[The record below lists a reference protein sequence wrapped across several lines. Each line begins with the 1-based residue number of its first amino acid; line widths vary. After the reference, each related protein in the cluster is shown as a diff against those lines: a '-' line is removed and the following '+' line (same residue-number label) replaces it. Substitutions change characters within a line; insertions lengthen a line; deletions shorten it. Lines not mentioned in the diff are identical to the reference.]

1 MDLKIQKAAT
11 KRGIEPQSLCDE
23 NSKIFNELTKT
34 LNLSNDDF
42 IRTTEERHKLGASF
56 LWNKLY
62 ENNDIYLGKYE
73 GWYSV
78 NDETFYNEKDL
89 IKQNDGSFKTITGG
103 PVEWIEEESYFF
115 KLSKY
120 ENKLLEFY
128 KDNPDFILPASK
140 YNEVVSFVK
149 KGLKDLSVSRRT
161 FNWGIKVPNDEN
173 HIMYV
178 WLDALT
184 SYPNSINYLSNENDI
199 LSEYWSNAI
208 HIVGK
213 DILRHHAVYW
223 PAFLLAGGLNLP
235 KRIFAHGWWTN
246 EGNKISKSLG
256 NVIDPIKLINDYG
269 LDQVRY
275 FLLREVPFGND
286 GDFSINALNNR
297 INADL
302 SNDLGNLCQRSLTM
316 IEKSYDSNVPTNKNL
331 STEDKNYLNS
341 IIINSLP
348 KLHEYISKQD
358 ITSYI
363 KLVWKF
369 VADANKYFND
379 KRPWELKKTN
389 EIEYG
394 NVLYITAEIIRQ
406 ISILIYPIMPD
417 TSKKIL
423 SMLSCDHSNIL
434 ISDIKNLNV
443 SGKKLNDVNQLFP
456 RV

>member
-1 MDLKIQKAAT
+1 M
-11 KRGIEPQSLCDE
+11 C
-23 NSKIFNELTKT
+23 
-34 LNLSNDDF
+34 
-42 IRTTEERHKLGASF
+42 
-56 LWNKLY
+56 
-62 ENNDIYLGKYE
+62 
-73 GWYSV
+73 
-78 NDETFYNEKDL
+78 
-89 IKQNDGSFKTITGG
+89 
-103 PVEWIEEESYFF
+103 
-115 KLSKY
+115 
-120 ENKLLEFY
+120 
-128 KDNPDFILPASK
+128 
-140 YNEVVSFVK
+140 
-149 KGLKDLSVSRRT
+149 
-161 FNWGIKVPNDEN
+161 
-173 HIMYV
+173 
-178 WLDALT
+178 
-184 SYPNSINYLSNENDI
+184 
-199 LSEYWSNAI
+199 
-208 HIVGK
+208 
-213 DILRHHAVYW
+213 
-223 PAFLLAGGLNLP
+223 
-235 KRIFAHGWWTN
+235 
-246 EGNKISKSLG
+246 
-256 NVIDPIKLINDYG
+256 
-269 LDQVRY
+269 
-275 FLLREVPFGND
+275 
-286 GDFSINALNNR
+286 
-297 INADL
+297 
-302 SNDLGNLCQRSLTM
+302 
-316 IEKSYDSNVPTNKNL
+316 PTNKNL